1 MSRLPLQSIVDE
13 APIIAIVRRPKVD
26 PARCIE
32 HLFQA
37 GIRLIEI
44 TMDTAGAVE
53 VLEAQRSRVP
63 AGALLGAGTVTDV
76 ARAEAAL
83 AAGATF
89 LVTPNL
95 NFEVIKTARA
105 HGILVMPGAMTPTE
119 IWNAAAAGADYVKVF
134 PASALGPGYFRELRG
149 PLAEIPLMASGG
161 INAENAAEFIAF
173 GVDALGLGGAL
184 IPKAD
189 DEFDR
194 CAEMAQ
200 RLLEVARKARASRR

>member
-1 MSRLPLQSIVDE
+1 LQSIVDE

-32 HLFQA
+32 HLFEA

-53 VLEAQRSRVP
+53 VLEAQRTRVP

-83 AAGATF
+83 AAGAAF

-105 HGILVMPGAMTPTE
+105 HGTPVMPGAMTPTE

-134 PASALGPGYFRELRG
+134 PASALGPAYFRELRG
-149 PLAEIPLMASGG
+149 PLAQIPLMASGG
-161 INAENAAEFIAF
+161 INAENAAEFIRF
-173 GVDALGLGGAL
+173 GVDALGVGGAL

-194 CAEMAQ
+194 CAELAQ
-200 RLLEVARKARASRR
+200 RLLEVARKARASRS

>member
-1 MSRLPLQSIVDE
+1 MRRTLIRLTSIKITENETQQMSRIPLQSIVDE

-26 PARCIE
+26 PVRCIE
-32 HLFQA
+32 HLFEA

-53 VLEAQRSRVP
+53 VLEAQRTRVP

-83 AAGATF
+83 AAGAAF

-105 HGILVMPGAMTPTE
+105 HGIPVMPGAMTPTE
-119 IWNAAAAGADYVKVF
+119 I
-134 PASALGPGYFRELRG
+134 
-149 PLAEIPLMASGG
+149 
-161 INAENAAEFIAF
+161 
-173 GVDALGLGGAL
+173 
-184 IPKAD
+184 
-189 DEFDR
+189 
-194 CAEMAQ
+194 
-200 RLLEVARKARASRR
+200 